1 MLELHIVERLL
12 HEGLEHSLVFVDDV
26 EGGGGAGGRARTAHG
41 AAIDAH
47 RLARHVAQLGVE
59 LRDGIHRGEVHLLD
73 AAPAHI
79 ATIPDQT
86 FIY

>member
-26 EGGGGAGGRARTAHG
+26 ERGGGARGRARTAHG

-59 LRDGIHRGEVHLLD
+59 LWDGIHRGEVHLLD

-79 ATIPDQT
+79 ATISDQT
-86 FIY
+86 LIY